1 MCTIGRT
8 TVKAAGEAHHRP
20 DAEECTVRREQG
32 RTDCGSKRGRN
43 SFLSTAFIP
52 LAQNNLTVD
61 CYDSG
66 ECNSINVIT
75 RDNYEFLRD
84 SYFRYSLLL
93 QKEGV
98 HMPGN
103 SIGEGIANLYD
114 EMNTLVGDELHVNI
128 EQEAGRLF
136 FRLWKYHKWGS
147 FTLYYFP
154 VKFLESLNPI
164 LRRIAIT
171 FIHKLMK
178 ANGIDTFVDYEE
190 SDFLFEMLSED
201 DGSDPEEWKERM
213 KLLDSYQEGKIGR
226 LLKRV
231 ESKSYY
237 KNLPKALD
245 TYEPQNGF
253 EQPLVDAMKRG
264 LPFLTPARG
273 IMQYAY
279 ERYIEMK
286 RVHYIDNYLLN
297 PQHPVTVNLIGAG
310 GTGSQVLTCLA
321 RLDVTLRALGHPG
334 LFVTLYDPD
343 IVTDANIGRQLFGC
357 SDLGLNKA
365 QCLITRVNNFFGND
379 WKAVPDIFPTV
390 LKDARRDDM
399 ANITV
404 TCTDNIK
411 SRLDLWNVLKAVPTS
426 NYRDYETPLYWMDF
440 GNTQSTGQVVLGTIP
455 KKIKQPASELYKTVD
470 SLKVITRFVKYARVK
485 EADSGPSCSLAE
497 ALEKQDLFINSTLA
511 QLGCNILWKMFRNG
525 MLEHHGLFLNLETM
539 KVNPIMI

>member
-1 MCTIGRT
+1 
-8 TVKAAGEAHHRP
+8 
-20 DAEECTVRREQG
+20 
-32 RTDCGSKRGRN
+32 
-43 SFLSTAFIP
+43 
-52 LAQNNLTVD
+52 
-61 CYDSG
+61 
-66 ECNSINVIT
+66 
-75 RDNYEFLRD
+75 
-84 SYFRYSLLL
+84 
-93 QKEGV
+93 
-98 HMPGN
+98 
-103 SIGEGIANLYD
+103 
-114 EMNTLVGDELHVNI
+114 
-128 EQEAGRLF
+128 
-136 FRLWKYHKWGS
+136 
-147 FTLYYFP
+147 
-154 VKFLESLNPI
+154 
-164 LRRIAIT
+164 
-171 FIHKLMK
+171 
-178 ANGIDTFVDYEE
+178 
-190 SDFLFEMLSED
+190 
-201 DGSDPEEWKERM
+201 
-213 KLLDSYQEGKIGR
+213 
-226 LLKRV
+226 
-231 ESKSYY
+231 
-237 KNLPKALD
+237 
-245 TYEPQNGF
+245 
-253 EQPLVDAMKRG
+253 
-264 LPFLTPARG
+264 
-273 IMQYAY
+273 
-279 ERYIEMK
+279 MK

-411 SRLDLWNVLKAVPTS
+411 SRL
-426 NYRDYETPLYWMDF
+426 YWMDF